1 MAPRHLLSLLALA
14 PFALL
19 AAGCGAADP
28 TAGDEQDTTATVYV
42 DATTFLTTQAD
53 KDAWSGLI
61 TRMTGEFN
69 DVCGD
74 TFCGGDYPNLRP
86 LDLTCAVTSK
96 VGQIHDCLWTFA
108 GSEELVNGTTGA
120 LTVSKP
126 SFQCHFKTTARVPA
140 FITAMTQ
147 DDGEDQSI
155 RRILPGNT
163 VSIYDGL
170 VDCFQ
175 HPIGATPVTFVH
187 LQDPPYSSVG
197 DAPITNGSWWSAERA
212 YEKAFSAACPGSFCT
227 GEYDN
232 FEALRLTCAVSTKTG
247 NIKSCA
253 TIVAGSK
260 PAVNPTK
267 GTVSTEFTSYR
278 CSVPM
283 KGTPNDLSAMI
294 LADTP
299 TPMLDR
305 ALPGSTKTL
314 RQALTTCL

>member
-1 MAPRHLLSLLALA
+1 MAPRHLLSLVALA
-14 PFALL
+14 PLALV
-19 AAGCGAADP
+19 AAGCGADP
-28 TAGDEQDTTATVYV
+28 GTADEQDATATQYV
-42 DATTFLTTQAD
+42 DATTFLTAQAD
-53 KDAWSGLI
+53 KDAWSALI
-61 TRMTGEFN
+61 ARMSGEFK

-86 LDLTCAVTSK
+86 LDLTCAVSSK

-108 GSEELVNGTTGA
+108 GSEEIVNGTTGA

-163 VSIYDGL
+163 TTIYDALG
-170 VDCFQ
+170 DCFQ
-175 HPIGATPVTFVH
+175 HPVGATALTFVH
-187 LQDPPYSSVG
+187 LQDPPYTSVG
-197 DAPITNGSWWSAERA
+197 DAAITNGSWWSAERA
-212 YEKAFSAACPGSFCT
+212 FETAFSAACPGSFCT

-232 FEALRLTCAVSTKTG
+232 FEALRIASAVSAKTG

-253 TIVAGSK
+253 MMIAGSK
-260 PAVNPTK
+260 PAVNKTK
-267 GTVSTEFTSYR
+267 GTVSTEFSSYR
-278 CSVPM
+278 CSLPM
-283 KGTPNDLSAMI
+283 KGTPNDLSAVI
-294 LADTP
+294 LTDSP

-305 ALPGSTKTL
+305 MLPGGTKTF
-314 RQALTTCL
+314 RQAIDSCL